1 MCGMKKTDDAL
12 VIARRISEFLCD
24 YAPQFLTDS
33 EHTLK
38 GYKDALVLY
47 FQFLQENGVSP
58 EVLSRLHLEKEWI
71 EPWIV
76 WLKDTRKNSLDTCNN
91 RLASLRRFLEYL
103 AEKDIG
109 MAYLYQDSKR
119 IKRQKCPKKKVSGLT
134 RDAVATMLVTPDTST
149 RIGRRDLVLLTLLYA
164 TAARL
169 DEIRSIKLGD
179 IHLEAAKP
187 YINLHGKG
195 QKIRTA
201 YLLPRAVALLK
212 AYIKE
217 TNGQT
222 SGADA
227 LLFPSRVSGHGKL
240 TEAALD
246 KRIKI
251 YAAQANSQCKDVPL
265 NAHAHLFRHY
275 VESRKMVSD
284 EEKRRIS
291 ADPLWITHHF
301 THPFVRDAKNAIR
314 SVSAVQ
320 SLYSCSGR
328 MSLHAFSIAFL
339 FNSVSILAYISV
351 VEQSTCPRRSRI

>member
-1 MCGMKKTDDAL
+1 MKKTDDAP
-12 VIARRISEFLCD
+12 VIARRISEFLHD
-24 YAPQFLTDS
+24 YAPQFLTSS

-47 FQFLQENGVSP
+47 FQFLQESGVSP
-58 EVLSRLHLEKEWI
+58 EALSRLHLEKEWI
-71 EPWIV
+71 EQWIV
-76 WLKDTRKNSLDTCNN
+76 WLKDTRKNSPDTCNN
-91 RLASLRRFLEYL
+91 RLASFRRFLEYL

-119 IKRQKCPKKKVSGLT
+119 IKRQKCAKKKVSGLT
-134 RDAVATMLVTPDTST
+134 RDAVAAMLAAPDTST
-149 RIGRRDLVLLTLLYA
+149 RIGRRDLVFLTLLYA

-169 DEIRSIKLGD
+169 DEIRSIKLD
-179 IHLEAAKP
+179 DVHLEAAKP

-217 TNGQT
+217 TYGKA

-227 LLFPSRVSGHGKL
+227 LLFQSRVSGHGKL

-251 YAAQANSQCKDVPL
+251 YAAQANGQCKEVPL
-265 NAHAHLFRHY
+265 NTHAHLFRHAKASHWIEDGLSI
-275 VESRKMVSD
+275 VEIQFLLGHEQIETTMKYLD
-284 EEKRRIS
+284 ITTEEKVKALATLES
-291 ADPLWITHHF
+291 ETEKKTEKKWKKSPE
-301 THPFVRDAKNAIR
+301 
-314 SVSAVQ
+314 
-320 SLYSCSGR
+320 SLVDFCGLER
-328 MSLHAFSIAFL
+328 
-339 FNSVSILAYISV
+339 
-351 VEQSTCPRRSRI
+351 

>member
-1 MCGMKKTDDAL
+1 MKKTDDAP
-12 VIARRISEFLCD
+12 VIARRIFEFLHD
-24 YAPQFLTDS
+24 YAPQFLTSS

-47 FQFLQENGVSP
+47 FQFLQESGVSP
-58 EVLSRLHLEKEWI
+58 EGLSRLHLEKEWI
-71 EPWIV
+71 EQWIV
-76 WLKDTRKNSLDTCNN
+76 WLKDTRKNSPDTCNN

-134 RDAVATMLVTPDTST
+134 RDAVAAMLAAPDTST
-149 RIGRRDLVLLTLLYA
+149 RIGRRDLVFLTLLYA

-169 DEIRSIKLGD
+169 DEIRSIKLDD
-179 IHLEAAKP
+179 IHLAAAKP

-217 TNGQT
+217 TYGQT
-222 SGADA
+222 GRADA

-246 KRIKI
+246 KRIKT
-251 YAAQANSQCKDVPL
+251 YAAQASGQCKDVPL
-265 NAHAHLFRHY
+265 NTHAHLFRHAKASHWIEDGLSI
-275 VESRKMVSD
+275 VEIQFLLGHEQIETTMKYLD
-284 EEKRRIS
+284 ITTEEKVKALATLES
-291 ADPLWITHHF
+291 ENEKKTEKKWKKSPE
-301 THPFVRDAKNAIR
+301 
-314 SVSAVQ
+314 
-320 SLYSCSGR
+320 SLVGFCGLKR
-328 MSLHAFSIAFL
+328 
-339 FNSVSILAYISV
+339 
-351 VEQSTCPRRSRI
+351 